1 MVPEDDFNLTDDPS
15 KLGHNVVSLFDQTQT
30 RYSPKAAIVCGEHT
44 LTYGALASDS
54 DRLACLLL
62 SRGISRGHVVA
73 LALDRTPDLI
83 MFILG
88 VLKAGATYVPVDP
101 ALPPERVNQML
112 DDEALRLVI
121 VSPVST
127 KGGAGTGRYDYGNKA
142 VCCTTSELQDQ
153 MRYQADKRPAV
164 DIQPDDIAYILY
176 TSGSTGKPK
185 GVEIHHAAICNY
197 ALSVHQ
203 RPGCTDQDRV
213 LFKSTISFDMAAFEI
228 YVPLLCGATVV
239 QAQAHE
245 IGDPRALM
253 HLIDRHS
260 VTFSVATPTI
270 LQMMLDSGWCGT
282 PGFSK
287 LVTGGE
293 ALSPRLAE
301 RLTACV
307 EEVWNLY
314 GPTETTA
321 SVAAWKVQVGEDI
334 LIGTPNP
341 NTRLYVLDADLQPVP
356 VGSTGELYISGAGVA
371 RGYRNNPERTKAAF
385 LPDPFW
391 EGHTMYKSGDL
402 ACFLDSRRLA
412 VIGRADTQ
420 IKIRGQRI
428 DPGDVEAS
436 ITAHADIANAVV
448 VNRDERLVAYCIRKP
463 GVGSAEVPL
472 AKLLRPW
479 LEDRLPGYMVPS
491 FFVEVD
497 RFPSTLNGKVDL
509 RALPD
514 PISTITPAKIPAST
528 LTQQLLAIWT
538 DVLGHGQIGMQDSFF
553 HIGGNSASIIQVQ
566 TKLEKLLGRPVPV
579 PKLYEHFTIANL
591 AAYLSDQTQT
601 NEVTEETKN
610 PAGNDTTGE
619 DIAVISMACRLPGD
633 IHTPEEFWKVLIS
646 GTDAVTRVPEERWD
660 ADAIYDPDPEARG
673 KSYSTGGGF
682 VRDAMDFDAQF
693 FGISPREARA
703 IDPAQ
708 TMILETCWE
717 GFERAGYGTKSL
729 RGSQTGVFIGTG
741 NSSVDDGQL
750 SAAGTEKFEGHLGL
764 GTAPSSLSGRVAY
777 ALGLEGP
784 TMTLDA
790 GCAASLV
797 ATHVACSALR
807 QGECDMAVA
816 GGVTFLPSPG
826 LHIEFSRIRVASPDG
841 RSRPF
846 SADAAGMGLGEGASA
861 VVLKRL
867 SDAQRDNDHIHA
879 IIRGSA
885 VNHGGRGASMTA
897 PSGPGQ
903 KRVVR
908 AALAA
913 ARLKPYDIDYVEAH
927 GTGTRLGD
935 PVEASALAEVFSS
948 SRDDITGPLRIGS
961 SKSNIAHT
969 QAAAGLAGLIK
980 VALAMQHTMLPQTL
994 HSSQPS
1000 PLIDWVGGKLQL
1012 LQRPMAWLPRT
1023 NDPTAPRRA
1032 GINSFGLSGTNAH
1045 AIIEEPPRAHSNANG
1060 ADDDDND
1067 DNARLPLPLPFLLS
1081 AYTSEALRQ
1090 QAQKLCNH
1098 LSSATAQTKLSDVS
1112 YSLATTR
1119 THFPR
1124 RIILAA
1130 QDKTELMG
1138 RLASIIDNGVPATA
1152 DNNKTARVAM
1162 LFSGQGT
1169 ERTGMGKGLAERHLV
1184 FRNTVSHIAELFE
1197 SVLEKPLLDVMWAE
1211 PESEAASLLRRTDY
1225 AQPAIFTLQVALWRL
1240 WQSWGVQPAVVLGHS
1255 VGEIA
1260 AAHVAGIMNLADACR
1275 LVAARGKLMHALPE
1289 SGSMVALEA
1298 GVDEVTSAIEQLS
1311 ARDRV
1316 SIASINTPTQV
1327 VASGEMDVIDKL
1339 AAYFKAQNR
1348 SSRILKT
1355 SRAFHSHHLDESML
1369 ASLRAVA
1376 ETIVFQEQ
1384 MLPIVSTVTGKL
1396 AEPGQLS
1403 SADYWVRQARKPVL
1417 FAEGMQTLADQSA
1430 NCFVELGPA
1439 STLCGMGASCLD
1451 GDLSQTSK
1459 VADREGAKNLVWLP
1473 SLNPK
1478 SDDALVIQNSLSDL
1492 HIRKVEIDWAA
1503 FFKDI
1508 GGRRI
1513 QLPTYA
1519 FQRHRYWLDGLR
1531 PIYSGKSSG
1540 QPSGQ
1545 SPSGCPQPTGQI
1557 QVGWHTIDASSQ
1569 YSNSTWG
1576 LLCPASDAPWM
1587 SPVKEALL
1595 HAEKQPITVNQLAEA
1610 KAMSGVLCF
1619 WESDSEDD
1627 MISKA
1632 SEQLQTVSR
1641 MGFSP
1646 WVVWVTRGAV
1656 EAGKMGEASLWGMM
1670 RSARVKYPQL
1680 CLRIVDLE
1688 GDVNIAT
1695 ATKLCSIL
1703 MMSTEPEC
1711 VVLGERVLVPRMQIQ
1726 MQAQVQEVQKHSKLC
1741 VNGQE
1746 TTNGA
1751 TAAAKPNGTDSFENK
1766 IRMAG
1771 PGERAMM
1778 LQRLVREITAK
1789 ALGVATAEEVDMH
1802 QGFMDVGVDSLG
1814 AIQMRKEL
1822 SAQTGVK
1829 LPANLTRVYPD
1840 PISLSDALQKQVE
1853 DKEHPLAGVVLCF
1866 TSILPEQRSEL
1877 AIVASQM
1884 GATHKFDLTSDVTH
1898 LLIGEVNTPK
1908 YKFVA
1913 RERTDITVLRPEWVE
1928 AVRQSWMQGGDTDI
1942 RSLEKEYK
1950 FPTFAGLSI
1959 CITGFED
1966 MSLRNRIQDTVTAHG
1981 AEFRKDLTKNV
1992 THLIARNTEGEKYKF
2007 ATQWGIRIVTVKWF
2021 EDSLER
2027 GMVLEETL
2035 YHPLLP
2041 DEQQGAGAWNRS
2053 LPTPKPKVTNNENPS
2068 NPRPRKLRRIASAK
2082 LGDQNEGI
2090 WGDIVG
2096 TGFDSS
2102 DPRPSRESLQRTQSL
2117 TKRPSILQ
2125 ESRSFASETTF
2136 AEVQEPL
2143 QPPPPPPAAVERHE
2157 GFLGDCFFFI
2167 HGFSTKQ
2174 TNVLRDHLS
2183 FNGAELVGSLSEFSR
2198 PDIPKRGH
2206 GLYTI
2211 VPYKM
2216 PRSQVP
2222 STDDL
2227 AFECEVVTDMWLER
2241 CLDAKTLV
2249 PPESHT
2255 ANTPIP
2261 SFPIKGF
2268 AGLKVCSTGFS
2279 RIDLLHLSK
2288 LVNLVGATYHEY
2300 LTPSASVLICNDSGP
2315 VNPEKLRHT
2324 QEWGVPAVSADW
2336 LWASIRNEQKQPFDQ
2351 YLIQKQPTQSRKS
2364 LEPRAGSRPE
2374 QKQPSNSNEHQRP
2387 RHEHEHE
2394 QSKPKTSK
2402 AQPPDTSSSDPEPN
2416 TKPSPAAQTTT
2427 SPLKRKPSD
2436 QHPSTSIST
2445 TTTQSALNQAVTSLL
2460 KNARPAQSSEPSTGP
2475 DDRQRPQRGRRPLL
2489 GRAPSSLDHP
2499 KHFSFSRASSID
2511 TLNEDGCGSVVEST
2525 TTTTTNSR
2533 IPSLSHTHS
2542 NQYEYQYPERNATLE
2557 EEDENEAPPMTQ
2569 LDYEDPDAVAM
2580 REKFLQKA
2588 GKVVEKKKSNDLVAE
2603 GRLVPGLENGAWGT
2617 ARRTRHTNR
2626 ALDNL

>member
-1 MVPEDDFNLTDDPS
+1 MVPENEFNLTDDPS
-15 KLGHNVVSLFDQTQT
+15 KLGHNVVSLFEQIQS
-30 RYSPKAAIVCGEHT
+30 RYSPKPAIVCGDHT
-44 LTYGALASDS
+44 ITYGVLASES

-83 MFILG
+83 IFILG
-88 VLKAGATYVPVDP
+88 VLKAGAAYVPIDP
-101 ALPPERVNQML
+101 ALPSERVNQML

-121 VSPVST
+121 VSHAST
-127 KGGAGTGRYDYGNKA
+127 KGMTSNCRCDYGHKA
-142 VCCTTSELQDQ
+142 ACCTTSELRDQ
-153 MRYQADKRPAV
+153 MRYQADKKPAV
-164 DIQPDDIAYILY
+164 DIQGDDLAYILY

-185 GVEIHHAAICNY
+185 GVEVHHAAICNY

-213 LFKSTISFDMAAFEI
+213 LFRSTISFDMSAIEI

-239 QAQAHE
+239 QAQTYE
-245 IGDPRALM
+245 IRDPRALI
-253 HLIDRHS
+253 HLINHHA
-260 VTFSVATPTI
+260 VTFAVTTPTI
-270 LQMMLDSGWCGT
+270 LQMLLDSGWCGT
-282 PGFSK
+282 PGLSK
-287 LVTGGE
+287 LLTGGE

-307 EEVWNLY
+307 EEVWNIY
-314 GPTETTA
+314 GPTETTM
-321 SVAAWKVQVGEDI
+321 SVATWKVQVGEDI
-334 LIGTPNP
+334 LIGTPKANI
-341 NTRLYVLDADLQPVP
+341 RLYVLDADMRPVP
-356 VGSTGELYISGAGVA
+356 VGGTGELYISGAGVA
-371 RGYRNNPERTKAAF
+371 RGYRNNPERTKAVF

-402 ACFLDSRRLA
+402 ACFLDPMRL
-412 VIGRADTQ
+412 VIVGRADTQ

-436 ITAHADIANAVV
+436 ITAHAAIANAVV
-448 VNRDERLVAYCIRKP
+448 INRDERLVAYCIRKP
-463 GVGSAEVPL
+463 GVGNGEIPL

-479 LEDRLPGYMVPS
+479 LESRLPGYMVPS

-497 RFPSTLNGKVDL
+497 RFPCTLNGKVDL

-514 PISTITPAKIPAST
+514 PISTVTPAQKPATT
-528 LTQQLLAIWT
+528 LTEQLLAIWT
-538 DVLGHGQIGMQDSFF
+538 DVLGHSQVGMQDNFF
-553 HIGGNSASIIQVQ
+553 HIGGNSASIIRVQ
-566 TKLEKLLGRPVPV
+566 RELEKLLGRTVPV
-579 PKLYEHFTIANL
+579 SKLYEHFTIANL
-591 AAYLSDQTQT
+591 AAYLSGQSKTNGVTKETQ
-601 NEVTEETKN
+601 NSV
-610 PAGNDTTGE
+610 GNDTTGE

-646 GTDAVTRVPEERWD
+646 GTDAVTKVPEERWD
-660 ADAIYDPDPEARG
+660 ADAIYDPDPEAPG
-673 KSYSTGGGF
+673 KSYSMGGGF
-682 VRDAMDFDAQF
+682 VRDAMEFDAQF

-729 RGSQTGVFIGTG
+729 RGSQTGVFIGSG
-741 NSSVDDGQL
+741 NSSVDDGLL
-750 SAAGTEKFEGHLGL
+750 SAAGTEKLGGHLGL

-797 ATHVACSALR
+797 ATHVACTALR
-807 QGECDMAVA
+807 LGECDMAVA

-826 LHIEFSRIRVASPDG
+826 LHVEFSRLRVTSPDG

-861 VVLKRL
+861 VILKRL

-885 VNHGGRGASMTA
+885 VNHGGRGANMTA

-903 KRVVR
+903 ERVIR

-927 GTGTRLGD
+927 GTGTKLGD

-948 SRDDITGPLRIGS
+948 SRNDTIGPLKIGS
-961 SKSNIAHT
+961 TKANIAHT
-969 QAAAGLAGLIK
+969 QAAAGVAGLIK
-980 VALAMQHTMLPQTL
+980 VALAMQHNMLPQTL
-994 HSSQPS
+994 HSSRPS

-1012 LQRPMAWLPRT
+1012 SQRPTAWLPRT
-1023 NDPTAPRRA
+1023 NSPTTPRRA
-1032 GINSFGLSGTNAH
+1032 GVNSFGIAGTNAH
-1045 AIIEEPPRAHSNANG
+1045 AIIEEPPRVHSDSNG
-1060 ADDDDND
+1060 DINDDYDDD
-1067 DNARLPLPLPFLLS
+1067 ARSPLPLPFLLS
-1081 AYTSEALRQ
+1081 AYTSEALRG
-1090 QAQKLCNH
+1090 QAKKLCNH
-1098 LSSATAQTKLSDVS
+1098 ISSSTAKIKLSDVS

-1130 QDKTELMG
+1130 QDKTELLSS
-1138 RLASIIDNGVPATA
+1138 LASIIDNGVPATA
-1152 DNNKTARVAM
+1152 DNSKSARVAM
-1162 LFSGQGT
+1162 LFSGQGA
-1169 ERTGMGKGLAERHLV
+1169 ERNRMGKALAERHHV
-1184 FRNTVSHIAELFE
+1184 FRNTITHIASLFE
-1197 SVLEKPLLDVMWAE
+1197 AVLDKPLLDVMWAD
-1211 PESEAASLLRRTDY
+1211 PESEAASLLLRTDY
-1225 AQPAIFTLQVALWRL
+1225 AQPALFTLQVALWRL

-1260 AAHVAGIMNLADACR
+1260 AAHVAGAMNLTDACR

-1289 SGSMVALEA
+1289 SGGMVALEA

-1311 ARDRV
+1311 ARDSV

-1327 VASGEMDVIDKL
+1327 VASGDMGVINKL
-1339 AAYFKAQNR
+1339 ATRFKAQGR
-1348 SSRILKT
+1348 SCKVLRT
-1355 SRAFHSHHLDESML
+1355 SRAFHSHHLNESML
-1369 ASLRAVA
+1369 SALRAVA
-1376 ETIVFQEQ
+1376 ETIVFQQ
-1384 MLPIVSTVTGKL
+1384 QTLPIVSTVTGKL

-1403 SADYWVRQARKPVL
+1403 NADYWVRQARNPVL
-1417 FAEGMQTLADQSA
+1417 FAEGMQTLADQGA

-1439 STLCGMGASCLD
+1439 ATLCGIGASCLD
-1451 GDLSQTSK
+1451 DDSTQRSK
-1459 VADREGAKNLVWLP
+1459 MADREGGGNLTWLP

-1492 HIRKVEIDWAA
+1492 HIRQVEIDWAA

-1519 FQRHRYWLDGLR
+1519 FQRHQYWLDGLR
-1531 PIYSGKSSG
+1531 PVYSGK
-1540 QPSGQ
+1540 PSGQ
-1545 SPSGCPQPTGQI
+1545 SPSGGAQPTGQI
-1557 QVGWHTIDASSQ
+1557 QTGWHAIDASSH
-1569 YSNSTWG
+1569 YPNLAWG

-1587 SPVKEALL
+1587 VPVKEALL
-1595 HAEKQPITVNQLAEA
+1595 HAGKQPITVNQLAEA
-1610 KAMSGVLCF
+1610 KTMSGVLCF
-1619 WESDSEDD
+1619 WESEIEDD
-1627 MISKA
+1627 LTSKA

-1646 WVVWVTRGAV
+1646 WLVWVTRGA
-1656 EAGKMGEASLWGMM
+1656 AGAGNMGEASLWGMM

-1688 GDVNIAT
+1688 GDVDIAI

-1711 VVLGERVLVPRMQIQ
+1711 VVLGERVLVPRMQLQ
-1726 MQAQVQEVQKHSKLC
+1726 MQAQAQAQVQVQVQEVQKHGKLC
-1741 VNGQE
+1741 ENGQQE
-1746 TTNGA
+1746 TTNGT
-1751 TAAAKPNGTDSFENK
+1751 TAAAAKSNGTDSFATK
-1766 IRMAG
+1766 IRMVG
-1771 PGERAMM
+1771 PEERATM
-1778 LQRLVREITAK
+1778 LQRLVREVTAK
-1789 ALGVATAEEVDMH
+1789 ILGLAAAEEVDMH
-1802 QGFMDVGVDSLG
+1802 RGFMDVGVDSLG
-1814 AIQMRKEL
+1814 SIQMRKEL
-1822 SAQTGVK
+1822 SARTGLK
-1829 LPANLTRVYPD
+1829 LPPNWTRVYPD
-1840 PISLSDALQKQVE
+1840 PTSLSDALHNQ
-1853 DKEHPLAGVVLCF
+1853 
-1866 TSILPEQRSEL
+1866 SEL

-1913 RERTDITVLRPEWVE
+1913 RERTDITVLKPEWVE

-1942 RSLEKEYK
+1942 RALEEKYR

-2021 EDSLER
+2021 EDSLQR

-2053 LPTPKPKVTNNENPS
+2053 LPIPKPKVTNNENPS

-2102 DPRPSRESLQRTQSL
+2102 DPRPSRGSLQRTQSL

-2136 AEVQEPL
+2136 AEPQEPL
-2143 QPPPPPPAAVERHE
+2143 QPPPPPPPPPAVESRE

-2167 HGFSTKQ
+2167 HGFSSKQ

-2183 FNGAELVGSLSEFSR
+2183 FNGAELVSSLSEFSR

-2216 PRSQVP
+2216 PRAQVP

-2261 SFPIKGF
+2261 SFPLKGF
-2268 AGLKVCSTGFS
+2268 AGMKVCSTGFS
-2279 RIDLLHLSK
+2279 RIDLLHLAK
-2288 LVNLVGATYHEY
+2288 LVNLVGATYNEY
-2300 LTPSASVLICNDSGP
+2300 LTPSASILICNDAGP

-2324 QEWGVPAVSADW
+2324 QEWGVPAVCADW
-2336 LWASIRNEQKQPFDQ
+2336 LWSSIRNEQKQPVDQ

-2374 QKQPSNSNEHQRP
+2374 QKQPPNSNEHPRP

-2394 QSKPKTSK
+2394 KQKSSIT
-2402 AQPPDTSSSDPEPN
+2402 QPPDTSSSDPNPT
-2416 TKPSPAAQTTT
+2416 TKPPLAPTNTTTTT
-2427 SPLKRKPSD
+2427 SPLKRKPTD
-2436 QHPSTSIST
+2436 QHPSTTT

-2460 KNARPAQSSEPSTGP
+2460 KNARPAQPSEPSP
-2475 DDRQRPQRGRRPLL
+2475 DDRHRPQRGRRPLL

-2511 TLNEDGCGSVVEST
+2511 TLNEDGCGSAVEST
-2525 TTTTTNSR
+2525 TTTATNSR

-2542 NQYEYQYPERNATLE
+2542 NQYEYQYPERNGTLE

-2588 GKVVEKKKSNDLVAE
+2588 GKVVEKKKSNDVIAE

-2626 ALDNL
+2626 ALDDL

>member
-1 MVPEDDFNLTDDPS
+1 MEKTQEETTAMVPENDFNLTDDPS
-15 KLGHNVVSLFDQTQT
+15 KLGHNVVSLFNQIQT
-30 RYSPKAAIVCGEHT
+30 RYSPKPAIVCGDHT
-44 LTYGALASDS
+44 ITYGALASES

-88 VLKAGATYVPVDP
+88 VLKAGAIYVPVDP

-121 VSPVST
+121 VSPAST
-127 KGGAGTGRYDYGNKA
+127 KGGTGTSRYDYGHKA
-142 VCCTTSELQDQ
+142 ACCTTSELRDQ
-153 MRYQADKRPAV
+153 MRYQADKKPAV
-164 DIQPDDIAYILY
+164 DIQADDIAYILY

-245 IGDPRALM
+245 IGDPRALIY
-253 HLIDRHS
+253 LLDRHS

-270 LQMMLDSGWCGT
+270 LQMLLDSGWSGT
-282 PGFSK
+282 PGFSR

-307 EEVWNLY
+307 DEVWNLY

-321 SVAAWKVQVGEDI
+321 SVAAWKVQVREDI

-341 NTRLYVLDADLQPVP
+341 NTRLYVLDTDMQPVP

-402 ACFLDSRRLA
+402 ACFLDPKRLA
-412 VIGRADTQ
+412 VIGRVDTQ

-436 ITAHADIANAVV
+436 ITAHGAIANAVV
-448 VNRDERLVAYCIRKP
+448 VNRDERLVAYCIRKS
-463 GVGSAEVPL
+463 GVGSVDVPL

-479 LEDRLPGYMVPS
+479 LESRLPRYMVPS
-491 FFVEVD
+491 FFVELD

-514 PISTITPAKIPAST
+514 PISTITPAQKPAST

-538 DVLGHGQIGMQDSFF
+538 NVLGHSQIGMQDNFF

-566 TKLEKLLGRPVPV
+566 TKLEKFLCRPVPV
-579 PKLYEHFTIANL
+579 PKLYEHFTIASL
-591 AAYLSDQTQT
+591 AAYLSEEAQT
-601 NEVTEETKN
+601 NGVTEETKDSV
-610 PAGNDTTGE
+610 GNDATAE

-633 IHTPEEFWKVLIS
+633 IHTPEEFWNFLIS
-646 GTDAVTRVPEERWD
+646 GADAVTKVPEERWD
-660 ADAIYDPDPEARG
+660 ADAIYDPDPEAPG

-682 VRDAMDFDAQF
+682 VRDAMEFDAQF

-750 SAAGTEKFEGHLGL
+750 SAAGTEKLEGHLGL

-807 QGECDMAVA
+807 QGECNMAVA

-826 LHIEFSRIRVASPDG
+826 LHVEFSRLRVTSPDG

-846 SADAAGMGLGEGASA
+846 SANAAGMGLGEGASA

-927 GTGTRLGD
+927 GTGTKLGD

-948 SRDDITGPLRIGS
+948 SRDDATGPLRIGS

-969 QAAAGLAGLIK
+969 QAAAGVAGLIK
-980 VALAMQHTMLPQTL
+980 VALAMQHNTLPQTL

-1023 NDPTAPRRA
+1023 NSPNAPRRA

-1045 AIIEEPPRAHSNANG
+1045 AIVEEPPRARSNANG
-1060 ADDDDND
+1060 DKNDDD
-1067 DNARLPLPLPFLLS
+1067 ARSPLPLPFLLS
-1081 AYTSEALRQ
+1081 GYTSEALRG
-1090 QAQKLCNH
+1090 QARKLYNH
-1098 LSSATAQTKLSDVS
+1098 ISRATAKIKLADVS

-1124 RIILAA
+1124 RIVLAA
-1130 QDKTELMG
+1130 QDKTKLLG
-1138 RLASIIDNGVPATA
+1138 SLASVIDNGVPATA
-1152 DNNKTARVAM
+1152 DNSKSASVAM

-1169 ERTGMGKGLAERHLV
+1169 ERHMMGKGLAERHLV
-1184 FRNTVSHIAELFE
+1184 FRSTITHIASLFE
-1197 SVLEKPLLDVMWAE
+1197 EVLDKPLLDVMWAD
-1211 PESEAASLLRRTDY
+1211 PASEAASLLLRTDY
-1225 AQPAIFTLQVALWRL
+1225 AQPAIFALQVALWRL

-1260 AAHVAGIMNLADACR
+1260 AAHVAGVIDLADACR
-1275 LVAARGKLMHALPE
+1275 LVTARGRLMHALPE
-1289 SGSMVALEA
+1289 NGGMVALEA
-1298 GVDEVTSAIEQLS
+1298 AVDEVTSAMEQLS

-1316 SIASINTPTQV
+1316 SIASINAPMQV
-1327 VASGEMDVIDKL
+1327 VASGEMDVINKL
-1339 AAYFKAQNR
+1339 AAYFKAQGR
-1348 SSRILKT
+1348 SSKVLKT

-1369 ASLRAVA
+1369 ASLRTVA
-1376 ETIVFQEQ
+1376 ETIVFQQ
-1384 MLPIVSTVTGKL
+1384 QTLPIVSTVTGKL

-1403 SADYWVRQARKPVL
+1403 NADYWVRQARNPVL
-1417 FAEGMQTLADQSA
+1417 FAEGMQTLADQGA

-1451 GDLSQTSK
+1451 GDSSQTSK
-1459 VADREGAKNLVWLP
+1459 MANREGGVNLAWLP
-1473 SLNPK
+1473 SLNPN
-1478 SDDALVIQNSLSDL
+1478 SDDALVIQNSLSEL
-1492 HIRKVEIDWAA
+1492 HIRQAEIDWAA

-1531 PIYSGKSSG
+1531 PIYSGK
-1540 QPSGQ
+1540 PSGQ
-1545 SPSGCPQPTGQI
+1545 SPSGGNRPTGQI
-1557 QVGWHTIDASSQ
+1557 QVGWHTIDASGH
-1569 YSNSTWG
+1569 YANSTWG
-1576 LLCPASDAPWM
+1576 LLCPANDAPWM
-1587 SPVKEALL
+1587 APVKEALL
-1595 HAEKQPITVNQLAEA
+1595 HAGKQPITVNRLAEA
-1610 KAMSGVLCF
+1610 KTMSGVLCF
-1619 WESDSEDD
+1619 WESEREDD
-1627 MISKA
+1627 LTSKA

-1641 MGFSP
+1641 IGFSP
-1646 WVVWVTRGAV
+1646 WIVWVTRGAV
-1656 EAGKMGEASLWGMM
+1656 GAGNMGEASLWGMM

-1688 GDVNIAT
+1688 GDVDIAT
-1695 ATKLCSIL
+1695 ATKLCSVL

-1711 VVLGERVLVPRMQIQ
+1711 VVLGERVLVPRMQMQ
-1726 MQAQVQEVQKHSKLC
+1726 MQAQPQGVQKHGKLC
-1741 VNGQE
+1741 VNDQE
-1746 TTNGA
+1746 TTNGTT
-1751 TAAAKPNGTDSFENK
+1751 TAAKSSGTDSFETK
-1766 IRMAG
+1766 IRMVG
-1771 PGERAMM
+1771 PEERATM
-1778 LQRLVREITAK
+1778 LQRLVREVTAK
-1789 ALGVATAEEVDMH
+1789 VLGVAAAEEVDMH
-1802 QGFMDVGVDSLG
+1802 RGFMDVGVDSLG

-1822 SAQTGVK
+1822 SAQTGLK
-1829 LPANLTRVYPD
+1829 LPPNWTRVYPD
-1840 PISLSDALQKQVE
+1840 PTSLSDALHNQVE
-1853 DKEHPLAGVVLCF
+1853 G
-1866 TSILPEQRSEL
+1866 
-1877 AIVASQM
+1877 IVAS
-1884 GATHKFDLTSDVTH
+1884 
-1898 LLIGEVNTPK
+1898 
-1908 YKFVA
+1908 
-1913 RERTDITVLRPEWVE
+1913 
-1928 AVRQSWMQGGDTDI
+1928 
-1942 RSLEKEYK
+1942 
-1950 FPTFAGLSI
+1950 
-1959 CITGFED
+1959 
-1966 MSLRNRIQDTVTAHG
+1966 
-1981 AEFRKDLTKNV
+1981 
-1992 THLIARNTEGEKYKF
+1992 
-2007 ATQWGIRIVTVKWF
+2007 
-2021 EDSLER
+2021 
-2027 GMVLEETL
+2027 
-2035 YHPLLP
+2035 
-2041 DEQQGAGAWNRS
+2041 
-2053 LPTPKPKVTNNENPS
+2053 
-2068 NPRPRKLRRIASAK
+2068 
-2082 LGDQNEGI
+2082 
-2090 WGDIVG
+2090 
-2096 TGFDSS
+2096 
-2102 DPRPSRESLQRTQSL
+2102 
-2117 TKRPSILQ
+2117 
-2125 ESRSFASETTF
+2125 
-2136 AEVQEPL
+2136 
-2143 QPPPPPPAAVERHE
+2143 
-2157 GFLGDCFFFI
+2157 
-2167 HGFSTKQ
+2167 
-2174 TNVLRDHLS
+2174 
-2183 FNGAELVGSLSEFSR
+2183 
-2198 PDIPKRGH
+2198 
-2206 GLYTI
+2206 
-2211 VPYKM
+2211 
-2216 PRSQVP
+2216 
-2222 STDDL
+2222 
-2227 AFECEVVTDMWLER
+2227 
-2241 CLDAKTLV
+2241 
-2249 PPESHT
+2249 
-2255 ANTPIP
+2255 
-2261 SFPIKGF
+2261 
-2268 AGLKVCSTGFS
+2268 
-2279 RIDLLHLSK
+2279 
-2288 LVNLVGATYHEY
+2288 
-2300 LTPSASVLICNDSGP
+2300 
-2315 VNPEKLRHT
+2315 
-2324 QEWGVPAVSADW
+2324 
-2336 LWASIRNEQKQPFDQ
+2336 
-2351 YLIQKQPTQSRKS
+2351 
-2364 LEPRAGSRPE
+2364 
-2374 QKQPSNSNEHQRP
+2374 
-2387 RHEHEHE
+2387 
-2394 QSKPKTSK
+2394 
-2402 AQPPDTSSSDPEPN
+2402 
-2416 TKPSPAAQTTT
+2416 
-2427 SPLKRKPSD
+2427 
-2436 QHPSTSIST
+2436 
-2445 TTTQSALNQAVTSLL
+2445 
-2460 KNARPAQSSEPSTGP
+2460 
-2475 DDRQRPQRGRRPLL
+2475 
-2489 GRAPSSLDHP
+2489 
-2499 KHFSFSRASSID
+2499 
-2511 TLNEDGCGSVVEST
+2511 
-2525 TTTTTNSR
+2525 
-2533 IPSLSHTHS
+2533 
-2542 NQYEYQYPERNATLE
+2542 
-2557 EEDENEAPPMTQ
+2557 
-2569 LDYEDPDAVAM
+2569 
-2580 REKFLQKA
+2580 
-2588 GKVVEKKKSNDLVAE
+2588 
-2603 GRLVPGLENGAWGT
+2603 
-2617 ARRTRHTNR
+2617 
-2626 ALDNL
+2626 